1 MKVEKYSRKKR
12 EEETRKKRRKKS
24 GIFAFGVSF

>member
-12 EEETRKKRRKKS
+12 EKETRKKRRKKS